1 MKRLIS
7 IITFLILMI
16 TFIGNSY
23 ATYIE
28 GEEVELDPKVDM
40 NINVDK
46 TTVKPSENV
55 TLTVQFGKPLGTYT
69 VKVAYDKNIFE
80 YVSVDG
86 GTANVLDDKV
96 NVVFHDE
103 TGGKSPRTTM
113 SITFKAKENITTS
126 NPTELTVTA
135 EGLANADASETYED
149 ILVPAVK
156 NITVEPKYEEYK
168 IKLERPENIIK
179 GKEAEMTITY
189 SSAMGHY
196 YEHARL
202 VAEVTTPKGATVKLL
217 GTDTKNVEYDLV
229 QSGWGDPQGYKIGG
243 KDVEQILKVRG
254 LFSDVG
260 NYAITL
266 TLIDRDNSDK
276 AIASGTFLVNVT
288 EETTPAP
295 VNPTPVGSVNNTV
308 TNTNNTIANTNT
320 TKKEPTKL
328 PKTGTNV
335 YIPVGIVVIAL
346 VGVYA
351 YYNRKED

>member
-16 TFIGNSY
+16 TFVFAGNSY

-40 NINVDK
+40 NIDVDK
-46 TTVKPSENV
+46 TTVNPGENV
-55 TLTVQFGKPLGTYT
+55 TLTVKFGNYLGTYT
-69 VKVAYDKNIFE
+69 VKVAYDKNIFD
-80 YVSVDG
+80 YISADG
-86 GTANVLDDKV
+86 GTANDLGDKV

-103 TGGKSPRTTM
+103 TGGNSPRNNM
-113 SITFKAKENITTS
+113 SITFKAKSDITTS
-126 NPTELTVTA
+126 NPTEFTVTA

-156 NITVEPKYEEYK
+156 NITVEPKYEEYR
-168 IKLERPENIIK
+168 ITLERPDKIAK
-179 GKEAEMTITY
+179 GKETEMKISY
-189 SSAMGHY
+189 SSPMGRF

-217 GTDTKNVEYDLV
+217 GTDTNNLEHDII

-243 KDVEQILKVRG
+243 KDVEQVLKVKG

-260 NYAITL
+260 SYAITL

-276 AIASGTFLVNVT
+276 AIASSTFLINVI
-288 EETTPAP
+288 EENASS
-295 VNPTPVGSVNNTV
+295 NQTPVGEIKNTV
-308 TNTNNTIANTNT
+308 SNTATNTLTN
-320 TKKEPTKL
+320 KPQKL
-328 PKTGTNV
+328 PKTGTNI
-335 YIPVGIVVIAL
+335 YIPVSIAIIVLA
-346 VGVYA
+346 GVYV
-351 YYNRKED
+351 YHNKKEN